1 MVNRIRREGL
11 KLKEALAVVKMP
23 KSTYTYRPIGRRPSR
38 PLDPELCQAI
48 RAILEAA
55 PVYGYRKVTA
65 VLRRRGRR
73 DNSKKVLRHLRAM
86 GLLQPRKRKGQR
98 WTRPLVVHPSISN
111 TYWEMDLT
119 YVWCGIQQG
128 YLFPV
133 IDAYDRG
140 IPSYCFGGRC
150 RALEAAEAL
159 EMAVL
164 SRFKGRVPEG
174 HALIVR
180 VDRGPQFTSGCFR
193 EAARVLGV
201 QLEYAGI
208 QCPDDKPYIESFIGK
223 YKTEEVYRNE
233 YFGLA
238 QALQGWKSYRTWY
251 ETERL
256 NQALGYRTPKQV
268 LRDSKT
274 FRTRDYNLSRAH
286 FGPK

>member
-1 MVNRIRREGL
+1 
-11 KLKEALAVVKMP
+11 
-23 KSTYTYRPIGRRPSR
+23 
-38 PLDPELCQAI
+38 
-48 RAILEAA
+48 
-55 PVYGYRKVTA
+55 
-65 VLRRRGRR
+65 
-73 DNSKKVLRHLRAM
+73 M

-140 IPSYCFGGRC
+140 IPGYCFGGRC

-164 SRFKGRVPEG
+164 SRFKG
-174 HALIVR
+174 
-180 VDRGPQFTSGCFR
+180 R